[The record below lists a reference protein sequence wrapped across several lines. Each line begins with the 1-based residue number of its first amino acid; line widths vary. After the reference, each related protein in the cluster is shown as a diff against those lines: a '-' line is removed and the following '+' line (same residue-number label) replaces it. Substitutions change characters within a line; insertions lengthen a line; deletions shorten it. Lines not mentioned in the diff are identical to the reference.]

1 MAGKKYGSCLCGKV
15 QYEIIGNF
23 ESFYLCHCKRCRKD
37 TGAAHAAN
45 IFSKSAEL
53 RWLQGHEFVKKY
65 QLPETQHTKS
75 FCTNCGSAIPYESKE
90 LNMVVVPAGSL
101 DSELDIKPDANI
113 FMSSKAP
120 WSYKLEEYPCFEKLP
135 D

>member
-1 MAGKKYGSCLCGKV
+1 MTENKHGSCLCGKV
-15 QYEIIGNF
+15 QYEVRGNF

-37 TGAAHAAN
+37 TGSAHASN

-53 RWLQGHEFVKKY
+53 KWVQGHELVKKY
-65 QLPETQHTKS
+65 RLPKTQHTKS
-75 FCTNCGSAIPYESKE
+75 FCTNCGSALPYESKE

-101 DSELDIKPDANI
+101 DSELDSKPDAHI

-120 WSYKLEEYPCFEKLP
+120 WSHNLEELPCFDKLP